1 MSDLKM
7 LNMNSIRNFFEKAVN
22 NPLLPDMCENKL
34 ELLNNMLDA
43 FWEDVCI
50 SVNLSNYLHFSE
62 NKNYH
67 KKDENYFDQ
76 VDEDDFSKWKHNL
89 FMDVDFE
96 KVNENIDLA
105 RSFIKEEVWESLLP
119 FFLYILPDINGAKIK
134 KFTLDV
140 FKEYDFAFS
149 LGILIGKNGDYEG
162 KIIIEAFQKDMSRI
176 LARLKKNNG
185 GASFAKD
192 IEKLHEYLE
201 PIVNGEKEIF
211 ESRDD
216 ISQAVLLM
224 YKALNKDKSRKKGK
238 GSHRALEQKAESGN
252 FEAMRMLM
260 ECYGENAHKGYVVY
274 CFNILTGWFDYI
286 FYVKYKFLNQ
296 LCYQGLA
303 LKEAAGAYFC
313 IEGME
318 GKVASS
324 LTYGFWEEAER
335 LRKEA
340 AANLIKKGELPKS
353 TYMWHTRLYDSVVKS
368 EISLGK
374 KSDFFTYWI
383 WQFGSEDE
391 KESWEYIVQQQC
403 EDPYE

>member
-1 MSDLKM
+1 MRDM
-7 LNMNSIRNFFEKAVN
+7 EHIRNFFEKAIN
-22 NPLLPDMCENKL
+22 NPLLPDMCEDKHKL
-34 ELLNNMLDA
+34 LDNMLDV

-50 SVNLSNYLHFSE
+50 FADLSKVLQFSE
-62 NKNYH
+62 NKNGH
-67 KKDENYFDQ
+67 RTGKNYFDM
-76 VDEDDFSKWKHNL
+76 VNEDDFSKWKHNL
-89 FMDVDFE
+89 FADIDFE
-96 KVNENIDLA
+96 EVNRNIDLA
-105 RSFIKEEVWESLLP
+105 RSGIKEEVWESLLP
-119 FFLYILPDINGAKIK
+119 FFLYVLPDINGAKIQ

-140 FKEYDFAFS
+140 FKTYDFVFS
-149 LGILIGKNGDYEG
+149 LGLLIGKNGDYEG
-162 KIIIEAFQKDMSRI
+162 KTIIEAFQKDMSRI
-176 LARLKKNNG
+176 LNRLQRNKEEG
-185 GASFAKD
+185 LFAEEID
-192 IEKLHEYLE
+192 EIREFLD
-201 PIVNGEKEIF
+201 PIINGEKEIF

-286 FYVKYKFLNQ
+286 FYVKNKFLNQ

-313 IEGME
+313 IEGMG
-318 GKVASS
+318 GKVASL

-368 EISLGK
+368 ENSLGK
-374 KSDFFTYWI
+374 KVIFLHIGY
-383 WQFGSEDE
+383 GSLGVRTR
-391 KESWEYIVQQQC
+391 KNRGSI
-403 EDPYE
+403 